1 VILPWAGLGEAYQDA
16 FVDTGKQPELFF
28 LVVFLLTFGFIRLST
43 HMIRAQVSW
52 WPGNLEVKGTHIHHL
67 VWGILIVLVT
77 GYVGIAIEPADPG
90 PEILAVL
97 FGIGAALTL
106 DEFALWLNL
115 KDVYWEKE
123 GRRSIDAVIIA
134 AVLAAMVILGFRI
147 WIDLGTSLEDAA
159 VAAVGTFGLLN
170 LILALV
176 NFAKEKFGMALVG
189 LFVSPVSLIGAVR
202 LGRPHSVW
210 AKVFYGER
218 KRARAQARFEEGHP
232 RGLDRLRR
240 RKREE
245 PNAQSVA
252 GSG

>member
-1 VILPWAGLGEAYQDA
+1 VIVPLAGLGEAYRDG

-28 LVVFLLTFGFIRLST
+28 LLTFLLAFGFIRLST

-67 VWGILIVLVT
+67 VWGILTVLVI
-77 GYVGIAIEPADPG
+77 GYAGIAFAPDDAWREV
-90 PEILAVL
+90 LAVL

-134 AVLAAMVILGFRI
+134 AVLAAMMILGFRI
-147 WIDLGTSLEDAA
+147 WIDLGTSLEEGV
-159 VAAVGTFGLLN
+159 VAAVGTFGAFN
-170 LILALV
+170 LILVIV
-176 NFAKEKFGMALVG
+176 NFAKEKFGIGVVG
-189 LFVSPVSLIGAVR
+189 LFLSPVSLVGALR
-202 LGRPHSVW
+202 LARPHSLW
-210 AKVFYGER
+210 AKLFYGEK
-218 KRARAQARFEEGHP
+218 KRARAEARFEEHR
-232 RGLDRLRR
+232 RGVDRLRR
-240 RKREE
+240 RK
-245 PNAQSVA
+245 PQSVA

>member
-1 VILPWAGLGEAYQDA
+1 VIVPLAGLGEAYRDA

-28 LVVFLLTFGFIRLST
+28 LVTFLLTFGFIRLST

-67 VWGILIVLVT
+67 VWGILTILVV
-77 GYVGIAIEPADPG
+77 GYAGIAFAPDDARREV
-90 PEILAVL
+90 LAVL

-134 AVLAAMVILGFRI
+134 AVFASLVVLGFRI
-147 WIDLGTSLEDAA
+147 WIDLEKGLEAGVA
-159 VAAVGTFGLLN
+159 AAVGTFGGLN
-170 LILALV
+170 LILAIV
-176 NFAKEKFGMALVG
+176 NFAKQKFGMGVVG
-189 LFVSPVSLIGAVR
+189 LFFSPVSLVGALR
-202 LGRPHSVW
+202 LGRPHSLW
-210 AKVFYGER
+210 AKLFYGER
-218 KRARAQARFEEGHP
+218 KRTRSAARFEEGHP
-232 RGLDRLRR
+232 RGIDRLRR
-240 RKREE
+240 RK
-245 PNAQSVA
+245 PQSVA